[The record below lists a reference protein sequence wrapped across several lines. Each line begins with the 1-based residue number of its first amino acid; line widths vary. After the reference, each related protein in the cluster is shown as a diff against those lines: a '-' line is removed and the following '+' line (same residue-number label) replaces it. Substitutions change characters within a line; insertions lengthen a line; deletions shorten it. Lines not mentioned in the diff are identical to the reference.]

1 MLMVMDTD
9 VLVAALRSPQGASAA
24 LLRQVRQGRL
34 RMAASVSLFMEY
46 EAVCSREEHR
56 MAGGL
61 SEAQVGVFLDAVAA
75 LIEPVEVHFSWRPQL
90 RDPAD
95 ELVLEAAVN
104 ARADA
109 LLSFNQRHFQGA
121 AQRFGLRLALP
132 GEFLRSLP

>member
-34 RMAASVSLFMEY
+34 RMAASVSLFMAY

-56 MAGGL
+56 MAAGL
-61 SEAQVGVFLDAVAA
+61 SEAQVGVFLDGVAA

-95 ELVLEAAVN
+95 ELVLEAVVN

-109 LLSFNQRHFQGA
+109 LLSFNQRHFRGA